1 MSYSSDDLQ
10 RFLEV
15 ASEAACAGGA
25 VLQHYWGNLSD
36 IRSKGR
42 PGDLVT
48 EADKAAEKEVLAVLR
63 RHVPD
68 HAILAEESGL
78 LEEQL
83 AQQSDQQSDRQSD
96 QQSAQQSAQ
105 QTHSLLWAVDPLD
118 GTTNYTHQYPFCGCS
133 VGLLID
139 GKPSV
144 GAIFDPARGHL
155 FRAATGLGATCNR
168 QPIGVSDT
176 EALADSLLVTGFAY
190 DRRETIDNNYAEFCH
205 LTHLT
210 QGVRRG
216 GAASIDLAYVAC
228 GWLDGYWER
237 GLSPWDLAAGVVLVE
252 EAGGHVS
259 AYDRSPFEIE
269 SGRILA
275 TNGKI
280 HAELSDALC
289 KIKPLAQ
296 FDPAALR

>member
-1 MSYSSDDLQ
+1 MTYSPTDLQ
-10 RFLEV
+10 RFLDI
-15 ASEAACAGGA
+15 ATEAASAGGA
-25 VLQHYWGNLSD
+25 VLQHYWGNLAD

-63 RHVPD
+63 LHLPD
-68 HAILAEESGL
+68 HAILAEESG
-78 LEEQL
+78 
-83 AQQSDQQSDRQSD
+83 SIGT
-96 QQSAQQSAQ
+96 
-105 QTHSLLWAVDPLD
+105 QTDGLLWAVDPLD

-139 GKPSV
+139 GKPAV
-144 GAIFDPARGHL
+144 GAIFDPVHNQL
-155 FRAATGLGATCNR
+155 FRAAKGLGATCNR
-168 QPIGVSDT
+168 EPISVSGT
-176 EALADSLLVTGFAY
+176 ASLADSLLVTGFAY

-228 GWLDGYWER
+228 GRLEGYWER
-237 GLSPWDLAAGVVLVE
+237 GLSPWDLAAGVILVE
-252 EAGGHVS
+252 EAGGQVT
-259 AYDRSPFEIE
+259 AYDQSPFEIE

-275 TNGKI
+275 TNGKV
-280 HAELSDALC
+280 HSDLSRVLTAV
-289 KIKPLAQ
+289 KPLERFAPEQ
-296 FDPAALR
+296 S